1 MIRITSYR
9 PKRRLTVEEFLSI
22 RIEAPQ
28 DPQLPEELGE
38 HLDRVCKLH
47 RVRPYEVMGK
57 ARDDHIVKA
66 RRDFMSIMHFKLRF
80 YPTEI
85 AEIMKMDVSTVKY
98 HLGLRKTSKVKYDR
112 LKSMF
117 L

>member
-9 PKRRLTVEEFLSI
+9 PKRRLTVEEFLNI

-28 DPQLPEELGE
+28 DPKLPGELAE
-38 HLDRVCKLH
+38 HLDRVCK
-47 RVRPYEVMGK
+47 RYGARPYEVMGK
-57 ARDDHIVKA
+57 ARDDYIVKA
-66 RRDFMSIMHFKLRF
+66 RRDLMGIMHFKLRF